1 MTQRHKSPGWS
12 SVITQPRV
20 ITEERDRHLRREI
33 EVWQQKHTVYCGEQ
47 DMDEIHSKIQQRYH
61 KFVAGLPSRRMAEHR
76 SKLVRAQIKANIQVL
91 ESAPGRVE

>member
-1 MTQRHKSPGWS
+1 
-12 SVITQPRV
+12 
-20 ITEERDRHLRREI
+20 
-33 EVWQQKHTVYCGEQ
+33 
-47 DMDEIHSKIQQRYH
+47 MDEIHSKIQQRYH